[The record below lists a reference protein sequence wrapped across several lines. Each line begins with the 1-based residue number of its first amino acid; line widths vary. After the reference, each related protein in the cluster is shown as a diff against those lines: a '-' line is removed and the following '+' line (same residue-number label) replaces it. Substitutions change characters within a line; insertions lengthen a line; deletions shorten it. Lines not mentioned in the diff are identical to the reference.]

1 MALYEVVLRT
11 RYVEQLCINVFNYW
25 VTPGIGVTPNALDL
39 LTLMGLIPIGT
50 PLAFPANT
58 IGEQLQLLQSDN
70 LTYLSA
76 EAREL
81 YSLTDFYEAVY
92 APGLAGGATGGDS
105 MPPFVSY
112 GLYSSR
118 VRTDIK
124 RGTKRFAGAM
134 ESGSNAGGTVVGTA
148 AATLVDLAAEMS
160 ATLTGFS
167 ADYVPCVVSREF
179 IPATEDDPAKYQLYA
194 DPAEQAEHLA
204 IGVVWTPYEH
214 IRSQVSRQRG
224 RGI

>member
-1 MALYEVVLRT
+1 MPIYEVTLRT
-11 RYVEQLCINVFNYW
+11 RYVEQLCINNWNYF
-25 VTPGIGVTPNALDL
+25 VPSGIGVTPNALEL
-39 LTLMGLIPIGT
+39 LTLMGLIPIGS
-50 PLAFPANT
+50 PLAFPADT

-70 LTYLSA
+70 LTYLSS

-105 MPPFVSY
+105 MPPFVAY

-148 AATLVDLAAEMS
+148 ASTLVDLATAMT
-160 ATLTGFS
+160 ATLEGFS
-167 ADYVPCVVSREF
+167 AFYHPCIVSREF

-194 DPAEQAEHLA
+194 DPEVQEDHLA
-204 IGVVWTPYEH
+204 IDVVWTPYEH

-224 RGI
+224 RGN